1 MSARILVV
9 DDQPANVRLLEAKLQ
24 AEYFDVCTAVD
35 GFTAIDVARAEQPDL
50 ILLDVMMPGMDGYE
64 TCRRLKDDVRTR
76 HIPVV
81 MVTALDQREDR
92 IRGLESGADDFLTKP
107 IDDVTLFARVRSLL
121 RLKAVLDELRYR
133 ESSDALNSILS
144 EPIDEQNTVSRALII
159 SSDSRAGT
167 RYAAAMPPQVRSQVE
182 TDPVAGIAAAR
193 SQADILVVDLTSPAF
208 DGLRLCARI
217 RSDQE
222 TRQLP
227 ILAVLNP
234 GDVANA
240 VRALDIGVND
250 IIHRPVDAGE
260 MMARVSTQLRRKRY
274 ADRIRSQLD
283 ESLEMAVTDPLTG
296 LHNRRYIASR
306 LRQAVESANNGGAP
320 VSLLIA
326 DIDHFKVINDTFGH
340 DGGDRVL
347 RSFADRLLHD
357 LRALDLAARY
367 GGEEFVIVMPG
378 AGLAEARVASERLR
392 AAIASE
398 QFNVGEG
405 QSTPVTVSIGFA
417 QAQRGESAESLL
429 RRADEAL
436 YIAKGE
442 GRNRVEGASSSAA
455 A

>member
-35 GFTAIDVARAEQPDL
+35 GFAAIDVAKAEQPDL

-64 TCRRLKDDVRTR
+64 TCRRLKADSRTR

-81 MVTALDQREDR
+81 MVTALDQRDDR

-121 RLKAVLDELRYR
+121 RLKAVLDELRFR
-133 ESSDALNSILS
+133 ESSDALSSIMS
-144 EPIDEQNTVSRALII
+144 EPVGDDDSVARAVIVSTDPRA
-159 SSDSRAGT
+159 AT
-167 RYAAAMPPQVRSQVE
+167 RYAAAMPPQVRTQVE
-182 TDPVAGIAAAR
+182 HEPATGIAAAR
-193 SQADILVVDLTSPAF
+193 NHADLLVVDLTSPGF

-217 RSDQE
+217 RSDVE

-227 ILAVLNP
+227 IIAVVNP

-240 VRALDIGVND
+240 VRALDLGVND

-274 ADRIRSQLD
+274 ADRLRTQLD
-283 ESLEMAVTDPLTG
+283 ESLEMAITDPLTG

-326 DIDHFKVINDTFGH
+326 DIDHFKSINDRYGH

-347 RSFADRLLHD
+347 RGFADRLLHD

-367 GGEEFVIVMPG
+367 GGEEFVVVMPG
-378 AGLAEARVASERLR
+378 AGMAEAAIASERLR
-392 AAIASE
+392 ASIAADP
-398 QFNVGEG
+398 FLVGDEMAA
-405 QSTPVTVSIGFA
+405 TVTVSIGFA
-417 QAQRGESAESLL
+417 QARVGEDADALL

-442 GRNRVEGASSSAA
+442 GRNRVEAATTAA